1 MKKRLMEK
9 SDFTGKFRSEKIED
23 KKMNF
28 LVGGDGD
35 GGQGSPPDPWV

>member
-1 MKKRLMEK
+1 MEK
-9 SDFTGKFRSEKIED
+9 SDFTGKFRNEKIED

-35 GGQGSPPDPWV
+35 GGQGAPPDLWD